1 MNPHMYPLLSGYA
14 QQGALPLAH
23 PPPEDSLSGGLPPQ
37 PAQQFRLQKI
47 GELEAFLRSEI
58 EGRSRL
64 HKKYQRAVN
73 GLDGACAAL
82 GLVFVGTGAVGTGLL
97 ASGVGFI
104 PGLVIEG
111 VTGVAGLLDVAVV
124 AVSRR
129 CSAKAAKH
137 EAIRILASAKLNT
150 VHSHI
155 SKALE
160 DCEISD
166 DEYKLI
172 LDEVDKYRAM
182 KEEIR
187 KKMAASSPV
196 LDEETKNELLKR
208 GRDQARASFI
218 KKLASAMPQSA

>member
-1 MNPHMYPLLSGYA
+1 MYPLLAGYA

-23 PPPEDSLSGGLPPQ
+23 PHPEDSLSGGPPPQ

-47 GELEAFLRSEI
+47 GELETFLHSEV
-58 EGRSRL
+58 EGRSRR
-64 HKKYQRAVN
+64 HKKYRRALN
-73 GLDGACAAL
+73 ILDGVGATLGAAC
-82 GLVFVGTGAVGTGLL
+82 VVTSAVGTSLL
-97 ASGVGFI
+97 ASGVGFVL
-104 PGLVIEG
+104 GLAREVG
-111 VTGVAGLLDVAVV
+111 TGVAGLLDVAGV

-129 CSAKAAKH
+129 CSAKAARH
-137 EAIRILASAKLNT
+137 EAIRILASNKLNT

-160 DCEISD
+160 DCAISN

-187 KKMAASSPV
+187 KKMTAGSSV
-196 LDEETKNELLKR
+196 IDEETKNELIKR
-208 GRDQARASFI
+208 GREQARASFI
-218 KKLASAMPQSA
+218 RKLASATPPSV

>member
-1 MNPHMYPLLSGYA
+1 MYPLLAGYA

-23 PPPEDSLSGGLPPQ
+23 PPPEDSLSGGPPPQ

-47 GELEAFLRSEI
+47 GELETFLRSEV

-64 HKKYQRAVN
+64 HKKYRRAVN
-73 GLDGACAAL
+73 ILDGVCATLGAAC
-82 GLVFVGTGAVGTGLL
+82 VVTSAVGTGLL
-97 ASGVGFI
+97 ASGVGFVL
-104 PGLVIEG
+104 GLALEVG
-111 VTGVAGLLDVAVV
+111 TGVAGLLDVAGV

-129 CSAKAAKH
+129 CSAKAARH
-137 EAIRILASAKLNT
+137 EAIRILASTKLNT

-160 DCEISD
+160 DCAISD

-187 KKMAASSPV
+187 KKMAAGSSV
-196 LDEETKNELLKR
+196 IDEETKNELIKR
-208 GRDQARASFI
+208 GREQARASFI
-218 KKLASAMPQSA
+218 KKLASATPPSV